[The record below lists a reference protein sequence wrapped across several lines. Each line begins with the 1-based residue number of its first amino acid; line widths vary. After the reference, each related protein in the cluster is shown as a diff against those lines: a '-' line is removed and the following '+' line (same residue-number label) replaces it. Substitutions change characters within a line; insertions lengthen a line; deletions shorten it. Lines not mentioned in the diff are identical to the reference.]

1 MGLKIKLI
9 AFIIGIIFFIMVL
22 SQIKKRSLR
31 PSYSFLWFMVSLFL
45 ISISVFEPFYRF
57 ISRRIIGI
65 SDTRHIIYI
74 GLIGFLLVYV
84 FYLTIKVHQISDQV
98 QQLISTVAIQQN
110 KLDLLSNNNYVKK
123 EIEKKVNEKGNI

>member
-9 AFIIGIIFFIMVL
+9 AFIIGLIFFFMVL
-22 SQIKKRSLR
+22 NQIKKKSLR

-98 QQLISTVAIQQN
+98 QELISTVAIQQN
-110 KLDLLSNNNYVKK
+110 IIESLSASNNDK
-123 EIEKKVNEKGNI
+123 NELDETKI

>member
-9 AFIIGIIFFIMVL
+9 AFIIGLIFFFMVL
-22 SQIKKRSLR
+22 NQIKKRSLR

-65 SDTRHIIYI
+65 ADTRHIIYI

-84 FYLTIKVHQISDQV
+84 FYLTTKVHQLSDQV

-110 KLDLLSNNNYVKK
+110 KLDLLSNNNDAKK
-123 EIEKKVNEKGNI
+123 EIEKKVNEKSST

>member
-9 AFIIGIIFFIMVL
+9 AFIIGIIFFIMVIN
-22 SQIKKRSLR
+22 QIKKRSLR
-31 PSYSFLWFMVSLFL
+31 PSYSFLWFMGSLFL

-98 QQLISTVAIQQN
+98 QELISTVAIQQN
-110 KLDLLSNNNYVKK
+110 ELESLSASNGDKK
-123 EIEKKVNEKGNI
+123 ELNKTKT

>member
-57 ISRRIIGI
+57 ISRKIIGI
-65 SDTRHIIYI
+65 SDTKHIIYI

-98 QQLISTVAIQQN
+98 QELISTVAIQQN
-110 KLDLLSNNNYVKK
+110 ELESLSASNDNKK
-123 EIEKKVNEKGNI
+123 ELNETKT

>member
-57 ISRRIIGI
+57 ISRKIIGI

-98 QQLISTVAIQQN
+98 QELISTVAIQQN
-110 KLDLLSNNNYVKK
+110 IIESLSASNNDK
-123 EIEKKVNEKGNI
+123 NELDETKI